1 MLALGLGSASNYAPD
16 DAAAILPLEPRQ
28 ATGGGWRYLLSVGVG
43 TPTQTL
49 LLLLDTGSH
58 QLLLRDAAR
67 GACGPGEPPSPPTCF
82 NSSAS
87 TSIQE
92 RTDQENTFTYV
103 VDVDVNLNGR
113 YRTARDVVALGGTDA
128 IDEAGSGAQSATRPW
143 VALLEAASQGGI
155 GPVERVE
162 HFLADAAGVLGA
174 SHWPD
179 GPWQSMLNI
188 VSGGTDTFALDLNR
202 GEASRLVLGGTY
214 SAADIAWSQS
224 QTAPD
229 FQELLLYSPSVCGA
243 ELLGASSG
251 WWLALIDSG
260 SSCLG
265 LPSNVFYGLFRWID
279 PSLRQCSFELHD
291 GETSDEEAAGSGE
304 GGASGGGASNNAYL
318 SARRCYL
325 PRGAD
330 AASLPT
336 LSFRLSQ
343 TGPLLRLPL
352 SELLLPTDADGTREF
367 CVRSHTSSTVS
378 GETRLIPILLGS
390 QALHAFYADAAG
402 RRARRPRPQAQC
414 QHGAQR
420 DARRAAARERLRGA
434 ADVHRPA
441 DVRRGEQR
449 VRAAQLRRALLT
461 QLRRGERHLRALDGL
476 RGAGAGAAR
485 RLRGRGAHAA
495 GVAGPAAA
503 LDHAG
508 RRRRRR
514 RLRTVTRRAAAAAVG
529 GAAPTAVERARH
541 RTSRTRLTRVCEP
554 RECTGGRFR
563 V

>member
-390 QALHAFYADAAG
+390 QALHAFYAVFQMQPGAARVGLAPKHSANTAPNATLDAL
-402 RRARRPRPQAQC
+402 RRASGCAAQPTCIGQQTYVAASNECVPPNCAERYSRSYDEASGTCALSTGFEALALVLLVGFAVAELTLQEWQVRLPRSTMQADGADDDGYEPSRDAQLPPPS
-414 QHGAQR
+414 GAQR
-420 DARRAAARERLRGA
+420 RQPWSERDTG
-434 ADVHRPA
+434 P
-441 DVRRGEQR
+441 Q
-449 VRAAQLRRALLT
+449 
-461 QLRRGERHLRALDGL
+461 
-476 RGAGAGAAR
+476 
-485 RLRGRGAHAA
+485 GR
-495 GVAGPAAA
+495 
-503 LDHAG
+503 D
-508 RRRRRR
+508 
-514 RLRTVTRRAAAAAVG
+514 
-529 GAAPTAVERARH
+529 
-541 RTSRTRLTRVCEP
+541 
-554 RECTGGRFR
+554 
-563 V
+563 

>member
-1 MLALGLGSASNYAPD
+1 MLALVGLGSASSYAPD

-28 ATGGGWRYLLSVGVG
+28 ATGGGWRYLLSVEVG
-43 TPTQTL
+43 TPNQTL

-82 NSSAS
+82 NSTAS

-113 YRTARDVVALGGTDA
+113 YRTARDIVALGGIDP
-128 IDEAGSGAQSATRPW
+128 IDEAGSGAQSTTRPW

-155 GPVERVE
+155 GPVDRVE

-188 VSGGTDTFALDLNR
+188 VSGGTDTFALDLNH
-202 GEASRLVLGGTY
+202 GDESRLVLGGTY
-214 SAADIAWSQS
+214 SAADISWSES

-243 ELLGASSG
+243 DLLGASSG

-279 PSLRQCSFELHD
+279 PSLRQCSFDLHD
-291 GETSDEEAAGSGE
+291 GETSEEAE
-304 GGASGGGASNNAYL
+304 GGASGGTAYL

-330 AASLPT
+330 PAALPS

-343 TGPLLRLPL
+343 TGALLHLPL

-367 CVRSHTSSTVS
+367 CIRSHTSSTVS
-378 GETRLIPILLGS
+378 SETRLIPILLGS
-390 QALHAFYADAAG
+390 QALHAFYAVFQMS
-402 RRARRPRPQAQC
+402 P
-414 QHGAQR
+414 
-420 DARRAAARERLRGA
+420 
-434 ADVHRPA
+434 
-441 DVRRGEQR
+441 
-449 VRAAQLRRALLT
+449 
-461 QLRRGERHLRALDGL
+461 
-476 RGAGAGAAR
+476 GAAR
-485 RLRGRGAHAA
+485 VGLAQKHALNA
-495 GVAGPAAA
+495 TGGTQRASGCAAQPTCIGQQQYVAATNECRPPNCAERYSRHYDTESGTCVLSTSFEAMA
-503 LDHAG
+503 LVLLIG
-508 RRRRRR
+508 F
-514 RLRTVTRRAAAAAVG
+514 AV
-529 GAAPTAVERARH
+529 AELALQEWQ
-541 RTSRTRLTRVCEP
+541 TRLPRSTLQEDDGADDGYEQSREP
-554 RECTGGRFR
+554 QLPLPSGVQRRQPRTGPGDDGVQGRD
-563 V
+563 